1 MFGRIRFANLVA
13 LSILLLVGGVALAQE
28 AETPGTETTGTV
40 QLTEPVKQDM
50 GRPISLDVQ
59 DADIQ
64 TVLRSLSSFSGSNIV
79 ASPRVEG
86 KVTVRLEQ
94 VPWKEALGVI
104 LRAHSFSYVEE
115 EGVIRIDTSEEL
127 REEQLAHQRARKQ
140 VEELSILDL
149 GLVPLKYANAGEVK
163 DALKKMLTE
172 RGNIDVDVRTNSL
185 LVNDVADRVNLI
197 SEMARQ
203 LDTRTPQVEIN
214 ARLVDLDVRAT
225 RELGISWGV
234 NSFQPDGTNIIGQGA
249 INNQLQ
255 DPNGQFRVGTVKSW
269 GELSAQ
275 LDALENDNK
284 AELISNPVI
293 TTTDNR
299 EASILVGQ
307 KIPLIVADEAG
318 NAMTQ
323 LTTIGILLKV
333 TPHINSPDLITLDV
347 HNEVS
352 DLSSQATV
360 QGGVII
366 NTSESDTRVMVHN
379 GETAIIAGLI
389 RSVESKLRSG
399 IPVLQDI
406 PLLGALFRHETK
418 TNNSRELVIFV
429 TPRIVTG
436 KYMERERLS
445 LQGEVGMKRDGRVYY
460 H

>member
-1 MFGRIRFANLVA
+1 MLGRIRTLTLTWLIA
-13 LSILLLVGGVALAQE
+13 GLACAAMAQV
-28 AETPGTETTGTV
+28 PMTTGDATATDV
-40 QLTEPVKQDM
+40 VIDSIVDA
-50 GRPISLDVQ
+50 GARVSLDVQ
-59 DADIQ
+59 DAEIG
-64 TVLRSLSSFSGSNIV
+64 TVLRSLASFSGTNIV
-79 ASPRVEG
+79 ASPRVVG
-86 KVTVRLEQ
+86 KVTVKLDQ
-94 VPWKEALGVI
+94 VPWREALTVI
-104 LRAHSFSYVEE
+104 LRSQSFDFVEE
-115 EGVIRIDTSEEL
+115 HGIIRVDTAEDL
-127 REEQLAHQRARKQ
+127 RAETVATRMAAKQ
-140 VEELSILDL
+140 VDDLAKLELGVAPLDF
-149 GLVPLKYANAGEVK
+149 ANAEEVK
-163 DALKKMLTE
+163 DSLEDMLTQ
-172 RGNIDVDVRTNSL
+172 RGSIDVDVRTNSL
-185 LVNDVADRVNLI
+185 LINDIPERVGLI
-197 SEMARQ
+197 KQMAAQ
-203 LDTRTPQVEIN
+203 LDSETPQVEIN

-255 DPNGQFRVGTVKSW
+255 DPTGQFRVGMVKSW

-366 NTSESDTRVMVHN
+366 NTSESDTRVMVRN

-406 PLLGALFRHETK
+406 PLLGALFRHETN
-418 TNNSRELVIFV
+418 TRNSRELVIFV

-445 LQGEVGMKRDGRVYY
+445 LQGEVGMKPDGKVYY